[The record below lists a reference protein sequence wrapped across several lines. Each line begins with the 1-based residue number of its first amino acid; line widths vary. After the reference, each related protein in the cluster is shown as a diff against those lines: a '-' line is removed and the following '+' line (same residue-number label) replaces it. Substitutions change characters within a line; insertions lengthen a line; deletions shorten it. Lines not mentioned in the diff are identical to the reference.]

1 MNYKSPLIEGSY
13 KISLF
18 VHRYDNISDNLEKS
32 ERERLFDEHIDFLV
46 AKKKENYRKLLDECK
61 SITLDSSFKDIKKL
75 IKDDPRYSRYVDF
88 LKIASNTEENFI
100 CIDFLFA
107 GIPALNE
114 NARSSSMSTSKT
126 ASALPNRP
134 SGSF

>member
-1 MNYKSPLIEGSY
+1 MNFWKEIDWTTFHSWFI
-13 KISLF
+13 
-18 VHRYDNISDNLEKS
+18 HRYDNISDNLEKS

-88 LKIASNTEENFI
+88 
-100 CIDFLFA
+100 
-107 GIPALNE
+107 
-114 NARSSSMSTSKT
+114 
-126 ASALPNRP
+126 
-134 SGSF
+134 

>member
-1 MNYKSPLIEGSY
+1 M
-13 KISLF
+13 
-18 VHRYDNISDNLEKS
+18 EKS

-88 LKIASNTEENFI
+88 LNTEENFI
-100 CIDFLFA
+100 CIDLLFA

-114 NARSSSMSTSKT
+114 NAKNSSMSTSKT